1 MTEKY
6 ISTLIQM
13 TGEKHDIEIVKYGMC
28 ALVDAIR
35 SINSNL
41 YTIDPWKSTQNQ
53 YYTYTLFQNVGHFS
67 SYPSYPLHLKAFS
80 FRQDNMHAEHIL
92 LFIYLH
98 HAGSPRDH
106 RSDAFQSNSMVIILF
121 FAGLQVRIT
130 LNHRR

>member
-41 YTIDPWKSTQNQ
+41 YTIDSWKSTPNQ
-53 YYTYTLFQNVGHFS
+53 YYAYTLFQNGGHF
-67 SYPSYPLHLKAFS
+67 ATGTG
-80 FRQDNMHAEHIL
+80 HAT
-92 LFIYLH
+92 
-98 HAGSPRDH
+98 HA
-106 RSDAFQSNSMVIILF
+106 
-121 FAGLQVRIT
+121 VRY
-130 LNHRR
+130 